1 MFLCFVL
8 RCVLF
13 FFKQKTAYEMRIS
26 DWSSDV
32 CSSDLSP
39 EIAEMEIIGR
49 GGHLLPEMAVGEAYG
64 VEEAPVRVEIIAFAV
79 HQLLRTHGEQLDMLA
94 ARSGAVGDD
103 GGRAKPG
110 GGGRDPRA
118 GRRDLCGRGW
128 AGPGSARGDGQ
139 SAI

>member
-64 VEEAPVRVEIIAFAV
+64 AEEAPVRVEIIAFAV
-79 HQLLRTHGEQLDMLA
+79 NQPLRMLGEKLDMLA
-94 ARSGAVGDD
+94 ARAGVVADDVGRAQLGMGGGAARGWRGEVSARGGAR
-103 GGRAKPG
+103 GGRARAG
-110 GGGRDPRA
+110 GG
-118 GRRDLCGRGW
+118 
-128 AGPGSARGDGQ
+128 
-139 SAI
+139 